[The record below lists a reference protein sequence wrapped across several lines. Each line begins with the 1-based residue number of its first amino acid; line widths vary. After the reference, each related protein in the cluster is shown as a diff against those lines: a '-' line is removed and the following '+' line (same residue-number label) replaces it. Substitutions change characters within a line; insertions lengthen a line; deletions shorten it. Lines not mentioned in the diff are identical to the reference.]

1 MSPGFDSSNHDFVFL
16 REQTKRFENIQFY
29 LIFKREFLD
38 KFIRN
43 MVNNSSF
50 LCAFLVVNVKI

>member
-1 MSPGFDSSNHDFVFL
+1 MPPGVDGTNHDFIFP
-16 REQTKRFENIQFY
+16 REKTKRFENIQFY
-29 LIFKREFLD
+29 FIFIREFLD

-50 LCAFLVVNVKI
+50 LCAFSSC